1 MRRAT
6 TALLGALALGFALAS
21 SAPAVAGA
29 EEPTG
34 NATLALSSAKARVLA
49 ERGVAF
55 EGIRGAETTG
65 RQTRLQISG
74 GTIGAGTA
82 DLSHEGALLLAVGK
96 GRTLRAVK
104 LSALQIQLSA
114 NSTLSARLNGGKRR
128 TIFDLRPQA
137 SGLAIDA
144 SKGLAR
150 LHGAK
155 LILRHSIAKA
165 LSRRLEVRIPRG
177 RLGKIRVSAAIVVIG
192 GPAAPQ
198 SGPLGD
204 EPPLPRRPASAVDV
218 TGGSLTWHI
227 RDSWIRYIN
236 TEGPAEALEGANAE
250 APIPEDSHPCPDR
263 PAGTNPTLVYS
274 YSFPF
279 ANGWYDPPSGT
290 AALYYGGGVRFA
302 YPSRGIDLTAR
313 NPEIELNG
321 GSSRAIFR
329 LRGAGQTPYPDRRAP
344 LLALAATSPPSESP
358 ASTFGFPGPLR
369 GTLTGDGQNVF
380 AGFYPP
386 PNDGFGC
393 VDVSF
398 TTGPG

>member
-1 MRRAT
+1 MRRLSKIPV
-6 TALLGALALGFALAS
+6 ALLLLLIL
-21 SAPAVAGA
+21 SAPATAGA

-34 NATLALSSAKARVLA
+34 NATLALFKGKARQLA
-49 ERGVAF
+49 KQGVDF
-55 EGIRGAETTG
+55 GGVGGAETVG

-74 GTIGAGTA
+74 GTIGEATA
-82 DLSHEGALLLAVGK
+82 ELRYDGALRLAAGK
-96 GRTLRAVK
+96 GRNRRVVRLGALRAEIGANSM
-104 LSALQIQLSA
+104 LSA
-114 NSTLSARLNGGKRR
+114 TLNGGKRR
-128 TIFDLRPQA
+128 AVFDLRHPA
-137 SGLAIDA
+137 SGLTIDA
-144 SKGLAR
+144 SKGLAQ

-155 LILRHSIAKA
+155 LVWRRSAVRTLN
-165 LSRRLEVRIPRG
+165 RRLGAHIRGG
-177 RLGKIRVSAAIVVIG
+177 RLGKVRVSAATITLGNDVVT
-192 GPAAPQ
+192 PQ

-204 EPPLPRRPASAVDV
+204 EPPLLARPASAVDV
-218 TGGSLTWHI
+218 SGGSLTWFV

-236 TEGPAEALEGANAE
+236 SEGAPEALDGATAD

-290 AALYYGGGVRFA
+290 AALYYAGAVRFGYA
-302 YPSRGIDLTAR
+302 SRGIDLTAR

-329 LRGAGQTPYPDRRAP
+329 LRGAASTPYPDKRAP
-344 LLALAATSPPSESP
+344 LLSLALGGPPAEGP
-358 ASTFGFPGPLR
+358 PSTFGFPAPLR
-369 GTLTGDGQNVF
+369 GKLTADGQNVF

-393 VDVSF
+393 VSVSF
-398 TTGPG
+398 QTGS